1 MLNPLRYRGYI
12 YDEET
17 NLYYLRSRYYNPLIG
32 RFVNADT
39 SIGRPYALLAHAIF
53 MYCLNNP
60 IVCVDIDGRMSE
72 WLKNSASDRDLL
84 SAHLDLAYFTQLKH
98 IGTNS
103 LGALEKIDEH
113 QECCIKPS
121 AEEFGIEKEMIEAVL
136 FRELICV
143 GMDDIVG
150 DTLFLLFGRD
160 CSTGIGQIKMSTA
173 KAAETAVMGSCNKE
187 DLEMWFALQDECTN
201 VRYVAMN
208 LKSICDNNDLYIP
221 PKMDASRYSAAF
233 KVFARYNGKRLNDNT
248 GAYATAVER
257 YYKAFKN
264 ISRR

>member
-1 MLNPLRYRGYI
+1 
-12 YDEET
+12 
-17 NLYYLRSRYYNPLIG
+17 
-32 RFVNADT
+32 
-39 SIGRPYALLAHAIF
+39 
-53 MYCLNNP
+53 
-60 IVCVDIDGRMSE
+60 
-72 WLKNSASDRDLL
+72 
-84 SAHLDLAYFTQLKH
+84 
-98 IGTNS
+98 
-103 LGALEKIDEH
+103 
-113 QECCIKPS
+113 
-121 AEEFGIEKEMIEAVL
+121 
-136 FRELICV
+136 
-143 GMDDIVG
+143 
-150 DTLFLLFGRD
+150 
-160 CSTGIGQIKMSTA
+160 MSTA